1 MKKTKF
7 KRIKL
12 VPTDGGACDPKA
24 EWEAIN
30 GPDATRILSRK
41 PRGLGTVLK
50 AVAVGGYVYVVEG
63 IATEFCTEE
72 VTCIRMS
79 DTPEH
84 RADAKAIVKAIAD
97 NLRTIYE
104 ERVGIEML
112 NAQGKGEPADA

>member
-1 MKKTKF
+1 MKKSKF

-24 EWEAIN
+24 EWEAIV
-30 GPDATRILSRK
+30 GPESARIISRK
-41 PRGLGTVLK
+41 PRGLGTALK

-63 IATEFCTEE
+63 IATEYGTEE
-72 VTCIRMS
+72 VTCIRMA

-84 RADAKAIVKAIAD
+84 RADAKAIVKSIAD

-112 NAQGKGEPADA
+112 NAQAKGEAKDA